1 MQQNEFA
8 GSAWDQE
15 RGPDARFWSA
25 WRTWKVVDAA
35 SEEKPLLADDSDS
48 TAETERLHS
57 VWEQSFNAM
66 MLVPVVTA
74 VALSAKFAADP
85 GLSMPLPGP
94 AKCTYTMIGWEL
106 QRLAARELSSREP
119 TEEEQQAWPA
129 QAYRIFG
136 IAGGSLV

>member
-15 RGPDARFWSA
+15 QGPDARFWNA
-25 WRTWKVVDAA
+25 WREFKALDAA
-35 SEEKPLLADDSDS
+35 WEADPGEED
-48 TAETERLHS
+48 E
-57 VWEQSFNAM
+57 VWERHAEGRERAFNAM

-85 GLSMPLPGP
+85 SLSMPLPGP
-94 AKCTYTMIGWEL
+94 AKCTYTMIGWDIG
-106 QRLAARELSSREP
+106 RLAARELPGRES

-129 QAYRIFG
+129 QARRIFG
-136 IAGGSLV
+136 VT